1 MCWTLSR
8 LPLAEHQGD
17 NYMTRTSTP
26 LPEAVDGRRWDV
38 QEGSGSCDTVQRE
51 MRVPLGVDAASRS
64 VRNHEMAHAKI
75 TPRVSAIKQCTKF
88 GVSMEALQVC
98 EDMRVSLFLRSRGIR
113 QDCVVPKEQTADMVR
128 RNLHSDRML
137 ASFLVGTMHTADYDN
152 VVAALNTDCEP
163 ERVTRLTVQT
173 QQIARCMDG
182 ARGIF
187 RPIGLRNAT
196 IPAARL
202 FDALFPES
210 GSASI
215 EVPFEAIA
223 GFRRGRSVKWGR
235 LSVAELPM
243 SMTRAIPALARQK
256 TYRDEGVNLSAV
268 HRLPIDGRIF
278 SRTRS
283 HRGGTV
289 LIDGS
294 GSMSLSEQ
302 DLNRIVTTAPAAT
315 IAIYSGSGRAGT
327 LTVIGRKGRAATT
340 SGLHSARHGNGNIVD
355 GPALQWLAKQQTPRL
370 WVSDGHV
377 TGCHDRT
384 HPDLAVDAQLIC
396 NKAGIR
402 RVTKTDAV
410 CDFLRA
416 ARSRA

>member
-1 MCWTLSR
+1 MTLV
-8 LPLAEHQGD
+8 A
-17 NYMTRTSTP
+17 TP

-38 QEGSGSCDTVQRE
+38 QEGSGSCDTFQRE
-51 MRVPLGVDAASRS
+51 MRVPFGVDAASRS
-64 VRNHEMAHAKI
+64 IRNHEMAHAKI
-75 TPRVSAIKQCTKF
+75 TPRVSAAKQCVKF

-113 QDCVVPKEQTADMVR
+113 QDPVVSKEQTAEMVY
-128 RNLHSDRML
+128 RNLHSNRML
-137 ASFLVGTMHTADYDN
+137 ASFLVGTMYTGDYEN
-152 VVAALNTDCEP
+152 VVAGLNTHCEP
-163 ERVTRLTVQT
+163 ERVTSLAVKA
-173 QQIARCMDG
+173 QQVAQCMDG

-187 RPIGLRNAT
+187 RPIGMRNAT

-202 FDALFPES
+202 FDALFPET

-215 EVPFEAIA
+215 EVPFEMIA
-223 GFRRGRSVKWGR
+223 GPRRGRSVKWGQ
-235 LSVAELPM
+235 LKIAELPM
-243 SMTRAIPALARQK
+243 AMTRPVSDLARQK
-256 TYRDEGVNLSAV
+256 THRDEGVNLTAV

-302 DLNRIVTTAPAAT
+302 DLHRIVTTAPAAT
-315 IAIYSGSGRAGT
+315 IAIYSGTGKTGT
-327 LTVIGRKGRAATT
+327 LSVIGRKGRVVT
-340 SGLHSARHGNGNIVD
+340 STGLHSVRRGNGNIVD
-355 GPALQWLAKQQTPRL
+355 GPALRWLAKQQAPRI

-396 NKAGIR
+396 QKAGIR

-416 ARSRA
+416 ARSRT